1 MNQKMGEEEEEI
13 YYDENDYDGYNYD
26 IDNENDINI
35 DKENKNKTQMEDYEI
50 LEYSNLSK
58 IRNDIILKF
67 MESSCLNYEEAELV
81 LDHYNWN
88 YNKLIDIWFDET
100 EKIKIESHIEQSPNS
115 LKLILMILM
124 IYVPFVKIKWKRI
137 IQ

>member
-1 MNQKMGEEEEEI
+1 MGEEEEEI

-67 MESSCLNYEEAELV
+67 MENSCLNYEEAELV
-81 LDHYNWN
+81 LIHYNWN